1 MKKYIRNL
9 ESEKTSFRAFE
20 EEGKRYLEGYASIFD
35 TKSKPIF
42 EQNRLFYEVISRRAF
57 DEVLNSESLNTV
69 LTFNHK
75 RDMGILA
82 RTKSG
87 TLQLSTDDVGLH
99 FRAEV
104 PNTTLGNDIYELV
117 SRGDIAECSFGF
129 VTRKGDDT
137 WAIDDTGNNIRTVN
151 RVAKLYDV
159 SVVIDG
165 AYENTEVNAREDE
178 DNDGTGEENAI
189 DPSTGETDEEVE
201 ENACKKKRDEEL
213 ERMRYHVQIL
223 KLKLK

>member
-1 MKKYIRNL
+1 MKKTIRNL
-9 ESEKTSFRAFE
+9 ESDQTSFRAFKE
-20 EEGKRYLEGYASIFD
+20 EDKRYLEGYASIFE
-35 TKSKPIF
+35 KRSKQIF
-42 EQNRLFYEVISRRAF
+42 EQNKLFYEVMSRRAF
-57 DEVLNSESLNTV
+57 DEVLKSDNLNTV

-87 TLQLSTDDVGLH
+87 TLQLSTDDVGLR
-99 FRAEV
+99 FKAEV

-117 SRGDIAECSFGF
+117 SRGDLAECSFGF

-137 WAIDDTGNNIRTVN
+137 WTIEDGYNIRTVN
-151 RVAKLYDV
+151 KVSKLYDV

-165 AYENTEVNAREDE
+165 AYDDTLVNARDDE
-178 DNDGTGEENAI
+178 EIEEAAI
-189 DPSTGETDEEVE
+189 DPSTGETDEEIE
-201 ENACKKKRDEEL
+201 ENACKKKIDEEL

-223 KLKLK
+223 KLKT